1 MTKGRFEGIYSAS
14 TSVIFFFNN
23 TFYGYNTIDFYVS
36 YSQYFQTHAEV
47 QNEPKSTMKFDIGI
61 LLNFSLAILEVGL
74 SSVGNSKGNRD
85 QIVFTV
91 KQAENLR
98 KQISWEFK
106 KTDHL
111 QEPSALENVHVYQI
125 SGGWIAG

>member
-1 MTKGRFEGIYSAS
+1 
-14 TSVIFFFNN
+14 
-23 TFYGYNTIDFYVS
+23 
-36 YSQYFQTHAEV
+36 
-47 QNEPKSTMKFDIGI
+47 MKFDIGI

-98 KQISWEFK
+98 KQIS
-106 KTDHL
+106 
-111 QEPSALENVHVYQI
+111 
-125 SGGWIAG
+125 

>member
-14 TSVIFFFNN
+14 TSVNFFFNN

-98 KQISWEFK
+98 KQIS
-106 KTDHL
+106 
-111 QEPSALENVHVYQI
+111 
-125 SGGWIAG
+125 